1 MKARTAGLATLEDYV
16 LRSGLTRR
24 ALELLAEADA
34 FRSLGLDR
42 REALWA
48 VKGMADEM
56 GAENDAPAA
65 SPAKALKEA
74 QVLSCR
80 S

>member
-1 MKARTAGLATLEDYV
+1 MTARDGR
-16 LRSGLTRR
+16 RSRR
-24 ALELLAEADA
+24 SRTTSCAPASRAAALELLAEADA

-48 VKGMADEM
+48 VKGLAARWAPSARRRCWPRQS
-56 GAENDAPAA
+56 AEGGPGR
-65 SPAKALKEA
+65 
-74 QVLSCR
+74 SCR